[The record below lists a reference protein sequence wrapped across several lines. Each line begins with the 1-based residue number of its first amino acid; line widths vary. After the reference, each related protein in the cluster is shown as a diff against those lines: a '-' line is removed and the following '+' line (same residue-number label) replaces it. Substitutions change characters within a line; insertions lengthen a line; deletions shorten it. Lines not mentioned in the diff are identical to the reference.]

1 MTITRAASRPSIP
14 VTSSQQPL
22 AYAPSGTEQAQS
34 PQTPATK
41 RQADTFEAGPV
52 RVAQADTK
60 KTKREE
66 LIDHITRGNDPAID
80 AALRKKIESA
90 LKAVSDKE
98 LAQLDKTGFRIF
110 VGREVPP
117 DLKDAGLVGP
127 KLKSPAHYTPGI
139 KVMLLNPDKAPTT
152 SQIMHEVGHAKDD
165 MMNDPKGLKPLAEYE
180 GDKRTEMLEKSMPL
194 ASETDSKIKAAY
206 QAYSDRFGS
215 FPKDEHFHTPTQS
228 DSYAR
233 SDASEF
239 YAEAFATF
247 HGGSEEMQARLLD
260 QAPEIY
266 KLLEADAKKQG
277 LPVPDRTALKG
288 KTNYTGLPN
297 E

>member
-1 MTITRAASRPSIP
+1 MTITRASSRGLVPVPVSAS
-14 VTSSQQPL
+14 QPL
-22 AYAPSGTEQAQS
+22 ATAPKA
-34 PQTPATK
+34 PAG
-41 RQADTFEAGPV
+41 EAGPVATPHRSGDGFDAVPV

-60 KTKREE
+60 VKSTREK
-66 LIDHITRGNDPAID
+66 LIDHITRGQTLDP
-80 AALRKKIESA
+80 ALRKRVDTA

-98 LAQLDKTGFRIF
+98 LAQLDKTGFRIW
-110 VGREVPP
+110 VGRDVPP
-117 DLKDAGLVGP
+117 DLLDAGLAGQR
-127 KLKSPAHYTPGI
+127 LKSPAHYSPGI
-139 KVMLLNPDKAPTT
+139 KVMQLNPDSMPTT
-152 SQIMHEVGHAKDD
+152 SQIMHELGHAKDD
-165 MMNDPKGLKPLAEYE
+165 MMNDPKGLKPLTSYE
-180 GDKRTEMLEKSMPL
+180 GDARTRMLEKSITM
-194 ASETDSKIKAAY
+194 ASETDPKIKAAY

-266 KLLEADAKKQG
+266 KLLEADAKQQG
-277 LPVPDRTALKG
+277 LPVPDRKALKG